1 MSEALREKA
10 RRLLQSGEA
19 AVVVGYARSR
29 RGDLAAPFFA
39 RRPEDADALMLD
51 ASCRGGLAVFAKH
64 EATAKPA
71 AFVATPEDIRSLKV
85 LVQEKQ
91 IAAEN
96 VRVIAF
102 ELAAVGGDGG
112 QARLLEGERLEDF
125 GPFGQPRGSEKLD
138 EEIARLKAMTPAER
152 WEFWR
157 REFDKCVRCYACRAA
172 CPMCYCQECI
182 AERNLPQWIE
192 AAARPRGNFAW
203 NLIRAWHLAGR
214 CTGCGAC
221 ERACPEGIRLM
232 LLNRMLASEV
242 KCAFGYA
249 AGEGGAEEAAVFA
262 SWKEK
267 DSDDFVLGA

>member
-10 RRLLQSGEA
+10 KRLLQSGEA

-39 RRPEDADALMLD
+39 RRPEDAVELILD
-51 ASCRGGLAVFAKH
+51 ASCAGGLAVFARR
-64 EATAKPA
+64 EAAERPA

-91 IAAEN
+91 IPAEN
-96 VRVIAF
+96 ALVIAF
-102 ELAAVGGDGG
+102 ALGAVGGNGG
-112 QARLLEGERLEDF
+112 QVRLLEGERLEDF
-125 GPFGQPRGSEKLD
+125 GPFGEPGDSEKLD
-138 EEIARLKAMTPAER
+138 QEIARLKAMTPAAR

-232 LLNRMLASEV
+232 LLNRMLADEV
-242 KCAFGYA
+242 KRAFGYA
-249 AGEGGAEEAAVFA
+249 AGEGSVDEAAVFA